1 MAAIIGD
8 VTIGPK
14 VMVSPYACIRADEG
28 TPFLID
34 EMSNVQDGVVI
45 HALEAADQQGNP
57 IEERLVEYEGN
68 KYAVYVGKRV
78 SLAHQ
83 SQVHGPAYIGDD
95 TFIAMQSL
103 VFNARV
109 GKGCVLEPKSGV
121 IGVSIPDGRYVP
133 AGVVITDQKSAD
145 SLPEIYDG
153 YPYINTNKAVVKVN
167 IDLAEGYMRE

>member
-8 VTIGPK
+8 VTIGAK
-14 VMVSPYACIRADEG
+14 VMVSPQACIRADEG

-57 IEERLVEYEGN
+57 IEERLVECDGN
-68 KYAVYVGKRV
+68 KYAVYIGKRV

-83 SQVHGPAYIGDD
+83 SQVHGPAYIGND

-121 IGVSIPDGRYVP
+121 IGVNVPDGRYVP
-133 AGVVITDQKSAD
+133 AGVVVTDQQTAD
-145 SLPEIYDG
+145 SLPEIYEG
-153 YPYINTNKAVVKVN
+153 YPYVNTNKAVVKVN
-167 IDLAEGYMRE
+167 IDLAEGYKQE